1 MYVGFSFLPPA
12 YPTWVDRIPRG
23 KRINRFSEHQKQPIP
38 NITFS
43 DLSGNGGY
51 LFLYIFQ
58 KQNTF
63 IISSVLSTPGPL
75 YPPRK
80 SDSNPMVNLEAALK
94 NSPPQTPRSPMFPR
108 ILFLG
113 FILKNK
119 TETEAGKKTQTASWD
134 GWRRDTKFY
143 TASRFFFEEN
153 TELKR
158 VLLFS
163 THNGLMGDLCFFRS
177 FM

>member
-94 NSPPQTPRSPMFPR
+94 NSPPQTPRSPMFP
-108 ILFLG
+108 
-113 FILKNK
+113 
-119 TETEAGKKTQTASWD
+119 ETEDSFSWVYFEKQNGD
-134 GWRRDTKFY
+134 RSGQKNTNCFVRRL
-143 TASRFFFEEN
+143 EERYKI
-153 TELKR
+153 LHCQP
-158 VLLFS
+158 VLF
-163 THNGLMGDLCFFRS
+163 
-177 FM
+177 